1 MANVSMFRRRLWLA
15 RGLTLIGLLFIVAAC
30 GPTPTASPAPTQTA
44 TGVVEPTATATPVV
58 EPTATSTSTRVEELA
73 ATYTPTAVPT
83 ATPSPTAT
91 PTSQPTA
98 ALTATPT
105 SAPTQTPE
113 PTATPTAV
121 PTATPS
127 PTATPTLPP
136 LPTPTAMSM
145 PVPTPTA
152 RPARPPAATAAPA
165 SAGWRGEYYANPDLQ
180 GQPALVRTD
189 ADIGFDWDTDAPA
202 PGLPAEGFSVRWER
216 VAAFEEGL
224 YHFRATMDDG
234 MRVYVDDELLIDEW
248 RDEAEREVSA
258 SRHMTAGNH
267 RLRVEYYDRRHLA
280 VASFRWEKDRSY
292 AGWKGV
298 YWANQ
303 ELLGNPALVRDDP
316 AIRFDWGL
324 SGPGGAVPSDHFSAR
339 WTRTL
344 GFEDG
349 VYRFHVRMDDGVRM
363 WVDDALIIDRWWDNK
378 DGDISADYVIA
389 GTGSHTL
396 KVEYYDNEFHAR
408 IDVSWAKVADP
419 GYPGWKAEYYA
430 NPHLAGDPIL
440 IRNDASPNFDWEA
453 RAPAPNVPADRF
465 SVRWTREREIEPGV
479 YRFTLRAD
487 DGVRLYVDDKR
498 VIDEWHQ
505 SWAKT
510 YEVELVLGWKPKIVV
525 EMYEDLGDARIKY
538 ERVRTR

>member
-1 MANVSMFRRRLWLA
+1 MTNVSVFRCRLRLA
-15 RGLTLIGLLFIVAAC
+15 HGLVLIGLLFLAAAC
-30 GPTPTASPAPTQTA
+30 APTPTSSPAPTH
-44 TGVVEPTATATPVV
+44 TATATRAV
-58 EPTATSTSTRVEELA
+58 EPTATSTATLTRGEEPT
-73 ATYTPTAVPT
+73 ATPTATPTAVATATPTAIATATPRPTATLTAVPT
-83 ATPSPTAT
+83 ATPTLP
-91 PTSQPTA
+91 PP
-98 ALTATPT
+98 
-105 SAPTQTPE
+105 

-121 PTATPS
+121 PS
-127 PTATPTLPP
+127 ATPTLPP
-136 LPTPTAMSM
+136 PPTVTRVSP
-145 PVPTPTA
+145 PPTPTA
-152 RPARPPAATAAPA
+152 RPIRPPTATAVPA
-165 SAGWRGEYYANPDLQ
+165 SAGWRAEYYANPDLQ

-202 PGLPAEGFSVRWER
+202 PGLPAEEFSVRWER

-258 SRHMTAGNH
+258 SRHMSAGNH

-440 IRNDASPNFDWEA
+440 IRNDASPNFDWEG